1 MSFRGCGV
9 RRSAQDASSRDVR
22 PHFRLRAE
30 FGAEMRFD
38 SRETCHPKGA
48 KGLSDHCLS
57 RPRPP
62 NVNHDQTADRR
73 TCRGCARAFL
83 SHRKGNV
90 NRKGLRGR
98 ERGRTRTR
106 SRLIRTCAQCTS
118 SIWPPFILISHPRSN
133 PNQQPK
139 VDKFGGLSSSVP
151 CYQLFMYC
159 FRMQGE
165 KMQAVCETLLG
176 TRRSKP

>member
-1 MSFRGCGV
+1 MGV
-9 RRSAQDASSRDVR
+9 TLADCHSEVVAPARTSAHASSRDVR

-38 SRETCHPKGA
+38 SRETCHPKG
-48 KGLSDHCLS
+48 LSDHCLS

-73 TCRGCARAFL
+73 TCRGCARFCLTEKAMSIARTAKGDAL
-83 SHRKGNV
+83 SPDPYM
-90 NRKGLRGR
+90 
-98 ERGRTRTR
+98 RT
-106 SRLIRTCAQCTS
+106 LHVKHLA
-118 SIWPPFILISHPRSN
+118 PFILKSHPRSN

-151 CYQLFMYC
+151 YYQLFMYC
-159 FRMQGE
+159 TRMQGE
-165 KMQAVCETLLG
+165 KMQAVCEALLE
-176 TRRSKP
+176 TRRSNP